1 MKAEDL
7 IREPDSM
14 VLALSVHNMNL
25 ANKQLEEAE
34 IVYQAARKRYH
45 EIADEAALAR
55 EHWRAINN
63 DRLRD
68 DISYCRQKVSQH
80 AGSIMVMRADSKAV
94 VWLNGYVG
102 DGNHRYVML
111 SRDQAKRGFYGN
123 SWEYNDV
130 TWYEVE

>member
-14 VLALSVHNMNL
+14 ALALAVHNMNL

-55 EHWRAINN
+55 EHWRAVNN

-68 DISYCRQKVSQH
+68 DISHCRLMLQNRP
-80 AGSIMVMRADSKAV
+80 GSIIVMRADKKAV
-94 VWLNGYVG
+94 VWLDSHMLLKGR
-102 DGNHRYVML
+102 RYVMF
-111 SRDQAKRGFYGN
+111 SRETASKYGD
-123 SWEYNDV
+123 SWEYDG
-130 TWYEVE
+130 WAWDEVE

>member
-34 IVYQAARKRYH
+34 IAYQAARKRYH

-55 EHWRAINN
+55 ERWRAINN

-80 AGSIMVMRADSKAV
+80 AGSIMVMRADKKAV
-94 VWLNGYVG
+94 VWLNGYTEY
-102 DGNHRYVML
+102 DGRRYVML
-111 SRDQAKRGFYGN
+111 SRETAGKYGD
-123 SWEYNDV
+123 SWHYNGWSWD
-130 TWYEVE
+130 EVE